1 MRRKSSVWF
10 ETKIRYEKTMEDGK
24 EKKVT
29 EAYVVDVLSFTEA
42 EETIINEVKQYITGD
57 FKVVSIKQASYEE
70 IIFTDNEKDD
80 KYFQAK
86 LQYIAYNEKSG
97 KVQPTT
103 IPYLVQGSTLQ
114 GAIKTLETYMRD
126 SQCDWRMASI
136 TDTKLLDVFEHQP

>member
-1 MRRKSSVWF
+1 MRSKSSVWF

-57 FKVVSIKQASYEE
+57 FKVVGIKQAAYGE
-70 IIFTDNEKDD
+70 IIFTDSTCDD

-86 LQYIAYNEKSG
+86 LQYIIPDEKSG
-97 KVQPTT
+97 KDKLTT
-103 IPYLVQGSTLQ
+103 VPYLVQGSTLQ

-126 SQCDWRMASI
+126 SQCDWRMASV
-136 TDTKLLDVFEHQP
+136 TDTKLLDVFEHQT